1 MTESRKKMLAEIQY
15 PDLQGTKEEVEI
27 AEKIRKAFVDYYMKM
42 IDSHKPENHLD
53 NPKTYASRCKREKR
67 EAEEM
72 KATIEIFD
80 EAMLWNR
87 CIGARH
93 FIEHYSWDTVAQDT
107 INWKFRDLGDHV
119 ADYVEEGMSK
129 EKIVKELRAIGL
141 LR

>member
-1 MTESRKKMLAEIQY
+1 MLAEIQY

-27 AEKIRKAFVDYYMKM
+27 AEKIREAFSTYYMKM

-53 NPKTYASRCKREKR
+53 NPKVYASRCKREKR

-80 EAMLWNR
+80 EATLWNR
-87 CIGARH
+87 CIGGRH
-93 FIEHYSWDTVAQDT
+93 FIEHYSWDTVAQNE

-119 ADYVEEGMSK
+119 ADYVQDGMSK
-129 EKIVKELRAIGL
+129 EKVKKELRAIGML
-141 LR
+141 